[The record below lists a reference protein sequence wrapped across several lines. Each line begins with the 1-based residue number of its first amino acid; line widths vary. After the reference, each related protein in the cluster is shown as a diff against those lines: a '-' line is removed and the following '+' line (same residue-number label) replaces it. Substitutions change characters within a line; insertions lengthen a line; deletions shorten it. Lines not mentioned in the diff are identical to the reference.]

1 MESIE
6 ARIDSNTFVTKGSM
20 TSDSSYVIMA
30 KEGIDLHLPVDRLVS
45 MTFDAGRIQGTR
57 SIPFGCGFTKQRI
70 DNLRPMTRAQF
81 TQHEYRK
88 QAKKYMVGIDQYD
101 LDGNFIQTFDNCRMA
116 KLAIGD
122 AKDDPSLGIHIRDK
136 SGPQRIRVWRTR
148 PQLDFGV
155 TIRYQITSLSYKHT

>member
-1 MESIE
+1 MRV
-6 ARIDSNTFVTKGSM
+6 AYKGH
-20 TSDSSYVIMA
+20 
-30 KEGIDLHLPVDRLVS
+30 DLYHL
-45 MTFDAGRIQGTR
+45 DADLQNN
-57 SIPFGCGFTKQRI
+57 RI